1 MSAEQ
6 VFSLVNMTAMAGW
19 ILLILAPPR
28 HWASAIVAGRAIPLL
43 LSGVYMLLIAA
54 HWGESSGGFGSLTGV
69 ASLFASRWLLLSGW
83 IHYLAIDLFTG
94 SWEVRDAES
103 RAISRRLV
111 MPCLGLTFL
120 VGPVGLLSYYALR
133 SAVLRFRSVS

>member
-83 IHYLAIDLFTG
+83 IHYLAFDLFTG

-120 VGPVGLLSYYALR
+120 VGPMGLLSYYALR

>member
-83 IHYLAIDLFTG
+83 IHYLAFDLFTG

-103 RAISRRLV
+103 RAISRQLV

>member
-83 IHYLAIDLFTG
+83 IHYLAFDLFTG